1 MDKTIIIGKR
11 GFLGNSLYKYLR
23 TKTNCRLIS
32 FKDFKSYKIK
42 VKNYSHI
49 INCSIDLNYIKKKYD
64 EKFDNDLKI
73 SRLIKGNKVKLIFL
87 SSRKIYKSGPNLK
100 ENSKLNP
107 KSNYSKNKLITERKL
122 SKILK
127 RRLVILR
134 VSNIIGDKS
143 KTKNL
148 HNTFIDT
155 FFKNAKKGLIFNNK
169 FQYKDFISI
178 EKFNEIVFFILKKN
192 LNGIYNVSIGRK
204 VNTNSLVSW
213 LNHYNKKKC
222 RVKNVKVNQQSFY
235 LNNNKIMKKIGIK
248 NSISDLKN
256 YCLKLS
262 KKNFSI

>member
-1 MDKTIIIGKR
+1 MKKKILIFGKNSFIGS
-11 GFLGNSLYKYLR
+11 SLYTFLKN
-23 TKTNCRLIS
+23 KHFVKIES
-32 FKDFKSYKIK
+32 FNLKSLKKLNNFDY
-42 VKNYSHI
+42 I
-49 INCSIDLNYIKKKYD
+49 INCAINKKYIN
-64 EKFDNDLKI
+64 EVYSNDNDFDFNI
-73 SRLIKGNKVKLIFL
+73 VKNLNENTNLIFL

-100 ENSKLNP
+100 ENSKVNP

-204 VNTNSLVSW
+204 VNTNSLISW

-222 RVKNVKVNQQSFY
+222 RVKNVKGNQQSFY

>member
-23 TKTNCRLIS
+23 RKTNCRLIS
-32 FKDFKSYKIK
+32 FNDFKKNKIN
-42 VKNYSHI
+42 VKNYAHI

-73 SRLIKGNKVKLIFL
+73 SRFIKGSKVKLIIL

-100 ENSKLNP
+100 ENSSPDP

-127 RRLVILR
+127 RKLLILR

-148 HNTFIDT
+148 HSTFVDA

-169 FQYKDFISI
+169 AQYKDFISI
-178 EKFNEIVFFILKKN
+178 EKFNQIMFKIIKIDLH
-192 LNGIYNVSIGRK
+192 GIYNVSIGRK
-204 VNTNSLVSW
+204 INTNSLIKW
-213 LNHYNKKKC
+213 LNHYNIKNCK
-222 RVKNVKVNQQSFY
+222 VKNIKKDEQSFY
-235 LNNNKIMKKIGIK
+235 LNNNKLMKKIRIK
-248 NSISDLKN
+248 NSVNDLKK

-262 KKNFSI
+262 KKTFSS